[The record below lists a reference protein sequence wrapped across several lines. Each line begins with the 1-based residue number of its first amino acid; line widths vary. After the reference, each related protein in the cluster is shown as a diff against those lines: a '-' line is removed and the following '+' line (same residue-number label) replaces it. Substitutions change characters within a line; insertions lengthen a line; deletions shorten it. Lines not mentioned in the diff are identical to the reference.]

1 MNDFDPST
9 ITLSSPSKQ
18 FAYEKLSRQIEECND
33 TSTLKEALRC
43 YIKLYFKQQETISV
57 I

>member
-1 MNDFDPST
+1 MNDFDPSS

-33 TSTLKEALRC
+33 RDTLKDALRC